1 MNNYNGILIVNKPS
15 GITSRDVVNI
25 VGKTLNTKK
34 VGHTGTLDPM
44 ATGVL
49 VLCLG
54 NALKV
59 CELITANDKEY
70 TAKVILGIETETLDT
85 TSPIINT
92 KKTNITKEEI
102 EKVLNSFK
110 GSYLQEVPKYSAV
123 KINGKKLYEYAR
135 EGKEIELPK
144 KMVTIYDIQLISD
157 ITYYNDT
164 TSFYIKTTVSK
175 GTYIRS
181 LIRDIGY
188 KLNTYGCMDSL
199 ERTRQGIFNIDN
211 SYTLEEI
218 KNNNYK
224 LLSIEESLPNIPLVE
239 VDNKTLFKIRNG
251 VKLKKFFDG
260 DMAIIKD
267 KNKVVAIYKN
277 DLNESKLFKMIDN
290 SYKD

>member
-1 MNNYNGILIVNKPS
+1 MNNYNGILMVNKPS
-15 GITSRDVVNI
+15 GITSRDVINI

-70 TAKVILGIETETLDT
+70 IAKVILGIETETLDT

-144 KMVTIYDIQLISD
+144 KMVTIYDIQLVSD

-164 TSFYIKTTVSK
+164 TIFYIKTTVSK

-211 SYTLEEI
+211 SNTLEEI

-251 VKLKKFFDG
+251 VKLKKFFTG

-290 SYKD
+290 SY

>member
-70 TAKVILGIETETLDT
+70 IAKVILGIETETLDT

-102 EKVLNSFK
+102 EKGLNSFK

-164 TSFYIKTTVSK
+164 TTFYIKTTVSK

-211 SYTLEEI
+211 SNTIEEI

-251 VKLKKFFDG
+251 VKLKKFFAG

-290 SYKD
+290 SY

>member
-70 TAKVILGIETETLDT
+70 IAKVILGIETETLDT

-110 GSYLQEVPKYSAV
+110 GSYIQEVPKYSAV

-144 KMVTIYDIQLISD
+144 KMVTIYDIQLVSD

-164 TSFYIKTTVSK
+164 TTFYIKTTVSK

-211 SYTLEEI
+211 SNTLEEI

-224 LLSIEESLPNIPLVE
+224 LLSIEESLPNIPLVQ
-239 VDNKTLFKIRNG
+239 VDNKTLFKIKNG

-290 SYKD
+290 SY

>member
-70 TAKVILGIETETLDT
+70 IAKVILGIETETLDT

-110 GSYLQEVPKYSAV
+110 GSYIQEVPKYSAV

-251 VKLKKFFDG
+251 VKLKKFFTG

-290 SYKD
+290 SY

>member
-1 MNNYNGILIVNKPS
+1 MNNYNGILMVNKPS

-70 TAKVILGIETETLDT
+70 IAKVILGIETETLDT

-144 KMVTIYDIQLISD
+144 KMVTIYDIQLVSD

-251 VKLKKFFDG
+251 VKLKKFFTG

-290 SYKD
+290 SY

>member
-144 KMVTIYDIQLISD
+144 KMVTIYDIQLVSD

-251 VKLKKFFDG
+251 VKLKKFFTG

-290 SYKD
+290 SY

>member
-70 TAKVILGIETETLDT
+70 IAKVILGIETETLDT

-92 KKTNITKEEI
+92 KKTNITKEEV
-102 EKVLNSFK
+102 EKILNSFK

-224 LLSIEESLPNIPLVE
+224 LLSIEESLPNIPLVQ
-239 VDNKTLFKIRNG
+239 VDNKTLFKIKNG

-290 SYKD
+290 SY

>member
-70 TAKVILGIETETLDT
+70 IAKVILGIETETLDT

-164 TSFYIKTTVSK
+164 TTFYIKTTVSK

-211 SYTLEEI
+211 SNTIEEI

-251 VKLKKFFDG
+251 VKLKKFFAG

-290 SYKD
+290 SY

>member
-1 MNNYNGILIVNKPS
+1 MNNYNGILMVNKPS
-15 GITSRDVVNI
+15 GITSRDVINI

-70 TAKVILGIETETLDT
+70 IAKVILGIETETLDT

-144 KMVTIYDIQLISD
+144 KMVTIYDIQLVSD

-164 TSFYIKTTVSK
+164 TTFYIKTTVSK

-211 SYTLEEI
+211 SNTLEEI

-239 VDNKTLFKIRNG
+239 VDNKTLFKIKNG
-251 VKLKKFFDG
+251 VKLKKFFTG

-290 SYKD
+290 SY

>member
-1 MNNYNGILIVNKPS
+1 MNNYNGILMVNKPS

-25 VGKTLNTKK
+25 VGKMLNTKK

-70 TAKVILGIETETLDT
+70 IAKVILGIETETLDT

-224 LLSIEESLPNIPLVE
+224 LLSIEKSLPNIPLVE

-251 VKLKKFFDG
+251 VKLKKFFTG

-290 SYKD
+290 SY

>member
-49 VLCLG
+49 VSCLG

-59 CELITANDKEY
+59 CEIITANDKEY
-70 TAKVILGIETETLDT
+70 IAKVILGIETETLDT

-199 ERTRQGIFNIDN
+199 ERTRQGIFNIAN

-251 VKLKKFFDG
+251 VKLKKFFTG

-290 SYKD
+290 SY

>member
-70 TAKVILGIETETLDT
+70 IAKVILGIETETLDT

-144 KMVTIYDIQLISD
+144 KMVTIYDIQLVSD

-211 SYTLEEI
+211 SNTLEEI

-239 VDNKTLFKIRNG
+239 VDNKTLFKIKNG

-290 SYKD
+290 SY

>member
-25 VGKTLNTKK
+25 VGKTLNIKK

-251 VKLKKFFDG
+251 VKLKKFFTG

-290 SYKD
+290 SY

>member
-59 CELITANDKEY
+59 CEIITANDKEY
-70 TAKVILGIETETLDT
+70 IAKVILGIETETLDT

-135 EGKEIELPK
+135 ESKEIELPK

-251 VKLKKFFDG
+251 VKLKKFFTG

-290 SYKD
+290 SY

>member
-25 VGKTLNTKK
+25 VGKTLNIKK

-70 TAKVILGIETETLDT
+70 IAKVILGIETETLDT

-144 KMVTIYDIQLISD
+144 KMVTIYDIQLVSD

-164 TSFYIKTTVSK
+164 TTFYIKTTVSK

-224 LLSIEESLPNIPLVE
+224 LLSIEKSLPNIPLVE
-239 VDNKTLFKIRNG
+239 VDNKTLFKIKNG

-290 SYKD
+290 SY

>member
-1 MNNYNGILIVNKPS
+1 MNNYNGILMVNKPS

-70 TAKVILGIETETLDT
+70 IAKVILGIETETLDT

-144 KMVTIYDIQLISD
+144 KMVTIYDIQLVSD

-164 TSFYIKTTVSK
+164 TTFYIKTTVSK

-211 SYTLEEI
+211 SNTLEEI

-224 LLSIEESLPNIPLVE
+224 LLSIEESLPNIPLVQ
-239 VDNKTLFKIRNG
+239 VDNKTLFKIKNG

-290 SYKD
+290 SY

>member
-1 MNNYNGILIVNKPS
+1 MNNYNGILMVNKPS

-70 TAKVILGIETETLDT
+70 IAKVILGIETETLDT

-251 VKLKKFFDG
+251 VKLKKFFTG

-290 SYKD
+290 SY

>member
-70 TAKVILGIETETLDT
+70 IAKVILGIETETLDT

-110 GSYLQEVPKYSAV
+110 GSYIQEVPKYSAV

-144 KMVTIYDIQLISD
+144 KMVTIYDIQLVSD

-164 TSFYIKTTVSK
+164 TTFYIKTTVSK

-224 LLSIEESLPNIPLVE
+224 LLSIEKSLPNIPLVE
-239 VDNKTLFKIRNG
+239 VDNKTLFKIKNG

-290 SYKD
+290 SY

>member
-70 TAKVILGIETETLDT
+70 IAKVILGIETETLDT

-144 KMVTIYDIQLISD
+144 KMVTIYDIQLVSD

-224 LLSIEESLPNIPLVE
+224 LLSIEESLPNIPLVQ
-239 VDNKTLFKIRNG
+239 VDNKTLFKIKNG

-290 SYKD
+290 SY

>member
-25 VGKTLNTKK
+25 VGKTLNIKK

-70 TAKVILGIETETLDT
+70 IAKVILGIETETLDT

-144 KMVTIYDIQLISD
+144 KMVTIYDIQLVSD

-164 TSFYIKTTVSK
+164 TTFYIKTTVSK

-224 LLSIEESLPNIPLVE
+224 LLSIEKSLPNIPLVE

-290 SYKD
+290 SY

>member
-70 TAKVILGIETETLDT
+70 IAKVILGIETETLDT

-144 KMVTIYDIQLISD
+144 KMVTIYDIQLVSD

-211 SYTLEEI
+211 SNTLEEI

-290 SYKD
+290 SY

>member
-70 TAKVILGIETETLDT
+70 IAKVILGIETETLDT

-224 LLSIEESLPNIPLVE
+224 LLSIEESLPNIPLVQ
-239 VDNKTLFKIRNG
+239 VDNKTLFKIKNG

-290 SYKD
+290 SY

>member
-59 CELITANDKEY
+59 CEIITANDKEY
-70 TAKVILGIETETLDT
+70 IAKVILGIETETLDT

-102 EKVLNSFK
+102 EKVLNSFN

-224 LLSIEESLPNIPLVE
+224 LLSIEESLPNIPLVQ
-239 VDNKTLFKIRNG
+239 VDNKTLFKIKNG

-290 SYKD
+290 SY

>member
-70 TAKVILGIETETLDT
+70 IAKVILGIETETLDT

-144 KMVTIYDIQLISD
+144 KMVTIYDIQLVSD

-164 TSFYIKTTVSK
+164 TTFYIKTTVSK

-211 SYTLEEI
+211 SNTLEEI

-224 LLSIEESLPNIPLVE
+224 LLSIEESLPNIPLVQ
-239 VDNKTLFKIRNG
+239 VDNKTLFKIKNG
-251 VKLKKFFDG
+251 VKLKKFFTG

-290 SYKD
+290 SY

>member
-70 TAKVILGIETETLDT
+70 IAKVILGIETETLDT

-144 KMVTIYDIQLISD
+144 KMVTIYDIQLVSD

-224 LLSIEESLPNIPLVE
+224 LLSIEKSLPNIPLVE

-251 VKLKKFFDG
+251 VKLKKFFTG

-290 SYKD
+290 SY

>member
-1 MNNYNGILIVNKPS
+1 MNNYNGILMVNKPS

-70 TAKVILGIETETLDT
+70 IAKVILGIETETLDT

-135 EGKEIELPK
+135 ECKEIELPK

-224 LLSIEESLPNIPLVE
+224 LLSIEKSLPNIPLVE

-251 VKLKKFFDG
+251 VKLKKFFTG

-290 SYKD
+290 SY

>member
-70 TAKVILGIETETLDT
+70 IAKVILGIETETLDT

-224 LLSIEESLPNIPLVE
+224 LLSIEKSLPNIPLVE
-239 VDNKTLFKIRNG
+239 VDNKTLFKIKNG

-277 DLNESKLFKMIDN
+277 DLNVSKLFKMIDN
-290 SYKD
+290 SY

>member
-25 VGKTLNTKK
+25 VGKTLNIKK

-70 TAKVILGIETETLDT
+70 IAKVILGIETETLDT

-211 SYTLEEI
+211 SNTLEEI

-251 VKLKKFFDG
+251 VKLKKFFTG

-290 SYKD
+290 SY

>member
-15 GITSRDVVNI
+15 GITSRDVINI
-25 VGKTLNTKK
+25 VGKTLNIKK

-70 TAKVILGIETETLDT
+70 IAKVILGIETETLDT

-110 GSYLQEVPKYSAV
+110 GSYIQEVPKYSAV

-144 KMVTIYDIQLISD
+144 KMVTIYDIQLVSD

-164 TSFYIKTTVSK
+164 TTFYIKTTVSK

-224 LLSIEESLPNIPLVE
+224 LLSIEKSLPNIPLVQ
-239 VDNKTLFKIRNG
+239 VDNKTLFKIKNG

-290 SYKD
+290 SY

>member
-70 TAKVILGIETETLDT
+70 IAKVILGIETETLDT

-211 SYTLEEI
+211 SNTLEEI

-251 VKLKKFFDG
+251 VKLKKFFAG

-290 SYKD
+290 SY

>member
-70 TAKVILGIETETLDT
+70 IAKVILGIETETLDT

-110 GSYLQEVPKYSAV
+110 GSYIQEVPKYSAV

-144 KMVTIYDIQLISD
+144 KMVTIYDIQLVSD

-164 TSFYIKTTVSK
+164 TTFYIKTTVSK

-211 SYTLEEI
+211 SNTLEEI

-239 VDNKTLFKIRNG
+239 VDNKTLFKIKNG

-290 SYKD
+290 SY

>member
-70 TAKVILGIETETLDT
+70 IAKVILGIETETLDT

-110 GSYLQEVPKYSAV
+110 GIYLQEVPKYSAV

-164 TSFYIKTTVSK
+164 TTFYIKTTVSK

-251 VKLKKFFDG
+251 VKLKKFFTG

-290 SYKD
+290 SY

>member
-25 VGKTLNTKK
+25 VGKTLNIKK

-70 TAKVILGIETETLDT
+70 IAKVILGIETETLDT

-144 KMVTIYDIQLISD
+144 KMVTIYDIQLVSD

-224 LLSIEESLPNIPLVE
+224 LLSIEKSLPNIPLVE

-290 SYKD
+290 SY

>member
-1 MNNYNGILIVNKPS
+1 MNNYNGILMVNKPS

-70 TAKVILGIETETLDT
+70 IAKVILGIETETLDT

-102 EKVLNSFK
+102 EKILNSFK

-144 KMVTIYDIQLISD
+144 KMVTIYDIQLVSD

-164 TSFYIKTTVSK
+164 TTFYIKTTVSK

-211 SYTLEEI
+211 SNTLEEI

-239 VDNKTLFKIRNG
+239 VDNKTLFKIKNG

-290 SYKD
+290 SY

>member
-25 VGKTLNTKK
+25 VGKTLNIKK

-70 TAKVILGIETETLDT
+70 IAKVILGIETETLDT

-157 ITYYNDT
+157 ITYYNET

-251 VKLKKFFDG
+251 VKLKKFFTG

-290 SYKD
+290 SY

>member
-1 MNNYNGILIVNKPS
+1 MNNYNGILMVNKPS

-44 ATGVL
+44 ATGVS

-59 CELITANDKEY
+59 CELITTNDKEY
-70 TAKVILGIETETLDT
+70 IAKVILGIETETLDT

-224 LLSIEESLPNIPLVE
+224 LLSIEKSLPNIPLVE

-251 VKLKKFFDG
+251 VKLKKFFTG

-290 SYKD
+290 SY

>member
-1 MNNYNGILIVNKPS
+1 MNNYNGILMVNKPS

-25 VGKTLNTKK
+25 VGKMLNTKK

-70 TAKVILGIETETLDT
+70 IAKVILGIETETLDT

-110 GSYLQEVPKYSAV
+110 ESYLQEVPKYSAV

-224 LLSIEESLPNIPLVE
+224 LLSIEKSLPNIPLVE

-251 VKLKKFFDG
+251 VKLKKFFTG

-290 SYKD
+290 SY

>member
-49 VLCLG
+49 VLCIG

-70 TAKVILGIETETLDT
+70 IAKVILGIETETLDT

-102 EKVLNSFK
+102 EKILNSFK

-224 LLSIEESLPNIPLVE
+224 LLSIEESLPNIPLVQ

-251 VKLKKFFDG
+251 VKLKKFFTG

-290 SYKD
+290 SY

>member
-15 GITSRDVVNI
+15 GVTSRDVVNI

-49 VLCLG
+49 VLCIG

-70 TAKVILGIETETLDT
+70 IAKVILGIETETLDT

-188 KLNTYGCMDSL
+188 KLNTCGCMDSL

-251 VKLKKFFDG
+251 VKLKKFFAG

-290 SYKD
+290 SY